1 MSFNGTIE
9 SAPSFNERPNDA
21 QLRLSSI
28 ESANDGLLT
37 AKLNWVEEEKKAC
50 RFRSLKDSRP
60 RKFNSTDS
68 PSGWRNAPAKSR
80 DGFDPERDDVEDTG

>member
-1 MSFNGTIE
+1 MSFNGTIKP
-9 SAPSFNERPNDA
+9 APSFNERPNDA

-60 RKFNSTDS
+60 RQFNSTDS
-68 PSGWRNAPAKSR
+68 PSGWQRACKESR
-80 DGFDPERDDVEDTG
+80 WG